1 MLKEKAA
8 HFDQE
13 TARGVLT
20 AKCRH
25 KGLTTP
31 AVEDVLSPTLLD
43 AAAAYWSQDL
53 IGQVPGGELP
63 DWGTVTSD
71 LCQLLKG
78 FLGQ

>member
-1 MLKEKAA
+1 LKEKAD

-31 AVEDVLSPTLLD
+31 SVEDVLSPTLLD
-43 AAAAYWSQDL
+43 TAAAYWSQDM
-53 IGQVPGGELP
+53 IGQVQREALP
-63 DWGTVTSD
+63 DWGIVTAD

>member
-1 MLKEKAA
+1 M
-8 HFDQE
+8 
-13 TARGVLT
+13 T

-25 KGLTTP
+25 KSLTMSS
-31 AVEDVLSPTLLD
+31 VKDVLSPTLLD

-63 DWGTVTSD
+63 DWGAVTTD
-71 LCQLLKG
+71 LCHLLKS